1 MRSEIGMFC
10 ARQGGRGCHGKA
22 CYLVLRC
29 DPGARGRVL
38 IVLVWRCGLACHVC
52 SSLVKG
58 LKVKVEAPVMPGQLA
73 SSGLTISPEF
83 KHDLVMFTAKAETK
97 KVCVAC

>member
-1 MRSEIGMFC
+1 MFR
-10 ARQGGRGCHGKA
+10 ARQGGRGCRGKA
-22 CYLVLRC
+22 WYLVLRC
-29 DPGARGRVL
+29 DPRARWRVL
-38 IVLVWRCGLACHVC
+38 IVVLRCGLACYVC